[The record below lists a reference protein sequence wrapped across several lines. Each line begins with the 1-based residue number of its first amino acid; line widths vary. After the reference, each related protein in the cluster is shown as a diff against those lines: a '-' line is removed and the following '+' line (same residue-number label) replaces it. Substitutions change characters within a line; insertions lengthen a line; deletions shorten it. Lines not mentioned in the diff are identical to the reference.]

1 MNILQSFPYQS
12 KILWVT
18 AILLVGLLLTLYI
31 IQVNLL
37 TSSAYNISSLQS
49 QLTEV
54 QESNKSLERT
64 YMQSLQNR
72 DLDNLAQSMG
82 FEKISSIS
90 YIRVIDSAVAQNL
103 PE

>member
-12 KILWVT
+12 KILWVI

-49 QLTEV
+49 QLVEV
-54 QESNKSLERT
+54 QESNKSLERIH
-64 YMQSLQNR
+64 MQSLQAR
-72 DLDNLAQSMG
+72 DLDSLASDMG

-90 YIRVIDSAVAQNL
+90 YIRIIDSAVAQNL